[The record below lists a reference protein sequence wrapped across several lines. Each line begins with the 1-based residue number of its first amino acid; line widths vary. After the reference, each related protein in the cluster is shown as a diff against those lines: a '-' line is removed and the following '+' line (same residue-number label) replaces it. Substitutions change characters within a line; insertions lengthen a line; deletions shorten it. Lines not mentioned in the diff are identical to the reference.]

1 MKRRNSQKYAMAP
14 RREQVRNELR
24 EKMSS
29 KSPITSKRTDQSSQG
44 DLRVL
49 GEYSDLTFVNHDH
62 FNVLT
67 AATDSIDY

>member
-1 MKRRNSQKYAMAP
+1 MAP
-14 RREQVRNELR
+14 RRQQVRNELH

-29 KSPITSKRTDQSSQG
+29 KSPITSKRTKPIQPREFESF
-44 DLRVL
+44 